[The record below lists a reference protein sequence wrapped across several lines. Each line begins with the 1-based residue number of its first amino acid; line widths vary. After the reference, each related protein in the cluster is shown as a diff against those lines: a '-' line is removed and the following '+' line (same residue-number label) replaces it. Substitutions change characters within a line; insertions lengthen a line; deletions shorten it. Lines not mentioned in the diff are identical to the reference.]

1 MGALLPCFTV
11 LKKYKSYN
19 LLKKHTNLQKCTK
32 NAQIRQVVYFENSS

>member
-1 MGALLPCFTV
+1 MFYSSEKSV
-11 LKKYKSYN
+11 KKMYKSHN

>member
-1 MGALLPCFTV
+1 MFYSSEKV
-11 LKKYKSYN
+11 SKKMYKFHN